1 MLNKAMTTISVGV
14 LSLAAA
20 VASAQGGP
28 NMVVEEKVKDVGIVA
43 QGEVVDVDFKIANEG
58 GDVLQIKAVRPT
70 CGCTVADYDKEIPA
84 GGSGFV
90 KAKLDTKDFS
100 GPISK
105 SILIMTNDPREPTLS
120 VVIKATVQPFV
131 EVLPRP
137 LIRFNAVQREP
148 MTEKVVIVATEPDRD
163 FAVTKVTSHVSFL
176 KPSVKELTG
185 GDRVA
190 GKAGKQYEVGVQISD
205 DAPVGP
211 VSAKLTIHTDHPKA
225 KEVVVKV
232 YGVVRAL
239 IHVTPSQV
247 QFGTVNAKAKAG
259 RNVIV
264 VNNRTESGNM
274 KVTGASVDD
283 AAFDTA
289 VATIEDGRRYQV
301 TVNVKEDAPAGAR
314 TATMKINTTDP
325 DFPELEIPI
334 KANIR

>member
-1 MLNKAMTTISVGV
+1 MLNKAVGTIPAF
-14 LSLAAA
+14 LLCLAAG
-20 VASAQGGP
+20 VASAQSGP
-28 NMVVEEKVKDVGIVA
+28 NMVVEEKIKDVGTVA

-58 GDVLQIKAVRPT
+58 NDVLQVKAVRPT

-84 GGSGFV
+84 GGEGFV

-105 SILIMTNDPREPTLS
+105 SILIMTNDPREPTMS
-120 VVIKATVQPFV
+120 VVIKANVQPFV

-148 MTEKVVIVATEPDRD
+148 MTEKIVVVATEPDRD
-163 FAVTKVTSHVSFL
+163 FEVTKVTSHVPFL

-185 GDRVA
+185 GERVA
-190 GKAGKQYEVGVQISD
+190 GKAGKQFEVGVEITD

-232 YGVVRAL
+232 YGVVRSL

-247 QFGTVNAKAKAG
+247 QFGTVNAKAMAG

-264 VNNRTESGNM
+264 VNNRTGKASME
-274 KVTGASVDD
+274 VTGATVSDE
-283 AAFDTA
+283 AFDTS
-289 VATIEDGRRYQV
+289 VATIEEGRRYQV
-301 TVNVKEDAPAGAR
+301 TINVKADAPAGAR
-314 TATMKINTTDP
+314 TATMKIKTNDP
-325 DFPELEIPI
+325 DFPEMEVPV